1 MMIRTRPLETEQ
13 VTIRAKTLTVPTLPE
28 TLRVKAW
35 LAVRCNQTR
44 DYIDIAALSDKLGI
58 GESAQVLAA
67 IDEFY
72 EDVNLRPQAVATQV
86 ARQLSD
92 PCPRDS
98 ETTSRLAEYKALDE
112 RWHDWAAVTDVL
124 ADVASLM
131 VEARSP

>member
-28 TLRVKAW
+28 TLRVKGW
-35 LAVRCNQTR
+35 LAVRRNQTR

-92 PCPRDS
+92 PCP
-98 ETTSRLAEYKALDE
+98 
-112 RWHDWAAVTDVL
+112 
-124 ADVASLM
+124 
-131 VEARSP
+131 P